1 MYPVSDPQ
9 AVRNPRPDQS
19 FNNNNI
25 TGSRDIQWGWD
36 PVGGARP
43 PANELTPN
51 NLVSPGAVG
60 TFIVTIT

>member
-19 FNNNNI
+19 FNNNNR

-51 NLVSPGAVG
+51 TLVSPAVVG
-60 TFIVTIT
+60 TFVITIT